1 MGAKEILAV
10 ALIVVV
16 VFSILS
22 TAIILF
28 VIVYNKSQQLHEETL
43 KSKILDSEIKTY
55 ETTVQ
60 NISREIH
67 DNIGYD
73 LNIVRT
79 LLNNPIE
86 IDHYRL
92 ISKLDEALSKLQNIS
107 RSLNAH
113 HISEFDLIET
123 LHKEFDFLSNNH
135 SVKFKLQTYSNHLI
149 WNAFT
154 QLNLF
159 RICQEA
165 ISNAI
170 KHSGASQIIIEI
182 KQLEYF
188 HLISISDNGNGVQN
202 LEVFNKSNGL
212 INMKERSDFINAK
225 LDFES
230 LENIGTTVKISVPIQ

>member
-1 MGAKEILAV
+1 METKEILAV

-43 KSKILDSEIKTY
+43 KSKILNSEINTY
-55 ETTVQ
+55 ENTVQ

-73 LNIVRT
+73 LNIART

-86 IDHYRL
+86 IDHNRL

-113 HISEFDLIET
+113 HISEFNLIET
-123 LHKEFDFLSNNH
+123 LHKEFDILSNNH
-135 SVKFKLQTYSNHLI
+135 AVTFSLQTYSNQLV

-170 KHSGASQIIIEI
+170 KHSNASHIGIEI
-182 KQLEYF
+182 KQLENY
-188 HLISISDNGNGVQN
+188 HLISIADNGSGIQN
-202 LEVFNKSNGL
+202 LEPFNKSNGL
-212 INMKERSDFINAK
+212 INMKERAEFINAK

-230 LENIGTTVKISVPIQ
+230 SDTKGTSVKVLIPIQ